1 MIKIICIKFTQNEE
15 QLFEYALSVADYIN
29 KYKPDK
35 YLLQYK
41 WYVFS
46 LIQNCIS
53 HINSQI
59 WAKHKKF
66 PPKIPAFALSIPQRK

>member
-41 WYVFS
+41 
-46 LIQNCIS
+46 
-53 HINSQI
+53 
-59 WAKHKKF
+59 
-66 PPKIPAFALSIPQRK
+66 